1 MLKRRKQ
8 RRKPRD
14 EIIWYAMRVEAWN
27 FDYHFG
33 DVVFRHDPRNYREF
47 STYHKSAWLRDSP
60 EKKGLFSAVLA
71 LSAVREPMLI
81 SGRSSAWRR
90 LSSFRHERPNEGRR
104 PAARSG

>member
-1 MLKRRKQ
+1 MLSYALVHEAFAMLKRRKQ

-60 EKKGLFSAVLA
+60 EKKRLVFSGSCLVRGPRAYADFWTVERVA
-71 LSAVREPMLI
+71 SFIQLSA
-81 SGRSSAWRR
+81 
-90 LSSFRHERPNEGRR
+90 
-104 PAARSG
+104 